1 MINVQNLR
9 DQVLTAAERY
19 DLPLSVRQADILSNH
34 LVLHANRGNA
44 SAARLTNAQFTALVG
59 IASGESAKETGRRIG
74 RSEGTIKTHRV
85 ALYRALG
92 ARSGAHAVT
101 IAIASGLLN
110 ASQLKTAS
118 GGAR

>member
-1 MINVQNLR
+1 MINLQNLR
-9 DQVLTAAERY
+9 EQVLTAAEKY

-34 LVLHANRGNA
+34 LVLHANRGNGRP
-44 SAARLTNAQFTALVG
+44 ARLTNAQCIALVG
-59 IASGESAKETGRRIG
+59 LASGESAKETGRRIG
-74 RSEGTIKTHRV
+74 RSEDTIKTHRL

-92 ARSGAHAVT
+92 ARSGPHAVT

-110 ASQLKTAS
+110 ASQLKAAS